1 MNEDPIL
8 AEVHRLREEYAASL
22 NHDAAAIYQ
31 DILCRQRETS
41 RKLVR
46 YAPRPPSAGTTR
58 STQAAEPAATTLP
71 LASRAVPRR

>member
-31 DILCRQRETS
+31 DILRRQRETT

-46 YAPRPPSAGTTR
+46 FAPRPPSVTAKP
-58 STQAAEPAATTLP
+58 SKSESEPATT
-71 LASRAVPRR
+71 A

>member
-31 DILCRQRETS
+31 DILRRQRETT

-46 YAPRPPSAGTTR
+46 FAPRPSSVTAKPAKSE
-58 STQAAEPAATTLP
+58 SEPATT
-71 LASRAVPRR
+71 A